1 MMKSPIP
8 PLLSRRL
15 NKDGTYNIAKQANLI
30 FVAKTDAVLI
40 MASTASVFSSTYQSY
55 AMHHGIPIL
64 PDHFQISKK
73 VGHRQ
78 PTKDCP
84 RPVLCRCV
92 FGICYA
98 IERHFQGIRYK
109 TLAASFSST
118 ESPVNQ
124 GFFCPYYVTR
134 ARRFLMR
141 SAACLRVIRFRQSGQ
156 YLTLL
161 EVDAKEVPH
170 SVQRFLSSVLKSSA
184 YSSLSRGSTAI

>member
-78 PTKDCP
+78 PTKDCLCP
-84 RPVLCRCV
+84 TFCRCS
-92 FGICYA
+92 FDCMLCS
-98 IERHFQGIRYK
+98 RTRFYK
-109 TLAASFSST
+109 YRDCGEHVKPFCQKQNRSSFSL
-118 ESPVNQ
+118 ESSQ
-124 GFFCPYYVTR
+124 
-134 ARRFLMR
+134 
-141 SAACLRVIRFRQSGQ
+141 AACKSNFLGLINSFDVKGSMFSGH
-156 YLTLL
+156 
-161 EVDAKEVPH
+161 K
-170 SVQRFLSSVLKSSA
+170 
-184 YSSLSRGSTAI
+184 